1 MVELAGGTYRL
12 AEPGDPSRPHE
23 WSDIRAEDPD
33 LLVVAPCGFGVDQT
47 LENTADLTDREGWK
61 QLRAVRN
68 GRVQIIDGHHYMNRP
83 GPRLVDS
90 LELLAGIVHP
100 KTFET
105 PEEVVQPWPDLS
117 RDSRPRQ

>member
-1 MVELAGGTYRL
+1 
-12 AEPGDPSRPHE
+12 
-23 WSDIRAEDPD
+23 
-33 LLVVAPCGFGVDQT
+33 
-47 LENTADLTDREGWK
+47 
-61 QLRAVRN
+61 
-68 GRVQIIDGHHYMNRP
+68 VQILDGHHYMNRP